1 MLGVTPLDMSDL
13 RAGERITA
21 VLREQGWHTVDCYG
35 MGAGLD
41 RVCSAAGAEKNLVV
55 SPAGLKAAQYLKDT
69 FGTPYEIDDP
79 LAPAL
84 LPEGDFTGRRV
95 LVIHQQVTAN
105 ALRTVLEQRG
115 SGEATVATW
124 SMKKAALARPGDIAL
139 KEEDQFVD
147 LVHRGGYDIIIG
159 DGVLHRMIPDFA
171 GQFVEAPHFAVSGT
185 LEGRP

>member
-1 MLGVTPLDMSDL
+1 MKLLLTN
-13 RAGERITA
+13 
-21 VLREQGWHTVDCYG
+21 LRESG
-35 MGAGLD
+35 
-41 RVCSAAGAEKNLVV
+41 K
-55 SPAGLKAAQYLKDT
+55 
-69 FGTPYEIDDP
+69 
-79 LAPAL
+79 
-84 LPEGDFTGRRV
+84 RV

-115 SGEATVATW
+115 SGEVTVATW
-124 SMKKAALARPGDIAL
+124 FMKKAALARPGDIAL